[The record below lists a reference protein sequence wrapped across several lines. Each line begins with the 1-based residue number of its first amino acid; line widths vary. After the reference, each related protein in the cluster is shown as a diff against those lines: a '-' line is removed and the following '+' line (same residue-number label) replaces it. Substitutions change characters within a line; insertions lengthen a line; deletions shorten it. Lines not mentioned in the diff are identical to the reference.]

1 MDNTQDNTEQ
11 TFAPTTEQTFGE
23 YESTGEMTQMES
35 SQEAPRGASS
45 SVDSGAKK
53 SSNKMIYIGG
63 GVAAL
68 LVVGF
73 LMFGGNK
80 GGQNTTP
87 QAKPAP
93 VAQKVA
99 PEPKVEPVVK
109 DEPVAPVQEAVVPVE
124 ANVSAP
130 TTPVV
135 PAPETISPVEAN
147 VSAPTTPAV
156 PVPVVKTAISPSSDM
171 EEIKEML
178 IEQKSSIDDLVRRVE
193 ALEGKPASAIGG
205 GDVSGVSLDAKPVV
219 KKKKKIAKKSAEP
232 AMAEIISS
240 GSDVNGEF
248 LFNNPNKTVKTKSVE
263 KTLTQYRVHSMYGSR
278 FWMVKPDGTQGSYA
292 VGDRLPFGE
301 VVESIDLDAGKIKT
315 SGGSIYTK

>member
-35 SQEAPRGASS
+35 TQEKPRGVDS
-45 SVDSGAKK
+45 SVDAGAKK

-80 GGQNTTP
+80 GGQNTPP
-87 QAKPAP
+87 QTKPAP
-93 VAQKVA
+93 VAERVA
-99 PEPKVEPVVK
+99 PEPKAEPVVK
-109 DEPVAPVQEAVVPVE
+109 EEPVAVAPTQEVVPPVE
-124 ANVSAP
+124 ANVAMP
-130 TTPVV
+130 TTPV
-135 PAPETISPVEAN
+135 
-147 VSAPTTPAV
+147 
-156 PVPVVKTAISPSSDM
+156 VPVVKTAITPSSDL

-178 IEQKSSIDDLVRRVE
+178 IEQKSSIDDLIRRVE
-193 ALEGKPASAIGG
+193 ILEGKPASSIG
-205 GDVSGVSLDAKPVV
+205 GDVSGASLDAKPVV
-219 KKKKKIAKKSAEP
+219 KKKKKIAKKTIEP
-232 AMAEIISS
+232 AMAEIVSA
-240 GSDVNGEF
+240 GSNVNGEF
-248 LFNNPNKTVKTKSVE
+248 LFNNPNKTVKTKNIE
-263 KTLTQYRVHSMYGSR
+263 KTLTQYKVHSMYGSR

-301 VVESIDLDAGKIKT
+301 VVESIDLDAGRIKT